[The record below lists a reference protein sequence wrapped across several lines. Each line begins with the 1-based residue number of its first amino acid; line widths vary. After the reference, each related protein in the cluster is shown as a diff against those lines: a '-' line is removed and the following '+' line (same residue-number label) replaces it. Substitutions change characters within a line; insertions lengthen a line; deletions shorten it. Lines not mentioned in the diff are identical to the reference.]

1 MMLSH
6 DEDDNIKLSPNKDLS
21 IFQQQVLD
29 IISDVSEPPVNDKLE
44 VVTKNINARSGD
56 AELPL
61 NINTDTTEDAKK
73 CLQKLN
79 ELYLQWKEKGCDNM
93 MLNTE
98 IRKDIYLCL
107 YEYVGA
113 TREELN
119 RLSKKFDAMYSCED
133 VNTHRYHSGK
143 NCHCNIQ

>member
-1 MMLSH
+1 MLSH

-79 ELYLQWKEKGCDNM
+79 ELYLQ
-93 MLNTE
+93 
-98 IRKDIYLCL
+98 
-107 YEYVGA
+107 
-113 TREELN
+113 
-119 RLSKKFDAMYSCED
+119 
-133 VNTHRYHSGK
+133 
-143 NCHCNIQ
+143 